1 MKDNYLLTC
10 NEAVKIY
17 DRIKDLPIVDYHCHL
32 SPKEI
37 YENKPYDNI
46 GEMWL
51 SADHYKWRL
60 MRTAGIPEEYIT
72 GDAPMKEKF
81 LKYAEAIEFAAGNP
95 LYHWSHMELSKY
107 FGISDELNRETAESI
122 WNRANEY
129 IKANNLSPRELL
141 KQSGVVTVCTTD
153 DPADNLEWH
162 KLIREDDSFD
172 IKVLPSYRTDNMMLA
187 RKEGYSEYI
196 NRLSESSGI
205 TVSDL
210 KTLKSAAEKSL
221 DRFVQVG
228 CRVSDVGIPFFPSYV
243 ATDDKANRTYC
254 DLLRGKEV
262 SDSDYEGFLGN
273 LYVFFSKLYKE
284 RNILM
289 QLHLA
294 VTRNSNS
301 ELYEKLGPDCGV
313 DCVGD
318 AVSGTS
324 LIGLLDAMNEN
335 GGLPTTVI
343 YTLNPANAAQI
354 ASIAGAFPNVHCGA
368 AWWFCDHKRG
378 IEEQI
383 DTIAENSSLGSFFGM
398 LTDSRS
404 FLSYARHDYFRR
416 ILASKLGEWVEKGEY
431 GETKVFE
438 LAERICLTNIKKE
451 VG

>member
-10 NEAVKIY
+10 SEAVKIY

-37 YENKPYDNI
+37 YEDKPYNNI

-60 MRTAGIPEEYIT
+60 MRTAGIPEKYIT

-107 FGISDELNRETAESI
+107 FGISDELNRETSESI
-122 WNRANEY
+122 WNRANDY
-129 IKANNLSPRELL
+129 IKVNNLSPRKLL
-141 KQSGVVTVCTTD
+141 KLSGVVTVCTTD

-187 RKEGYSEYI
+187 RREGYSDYI
-196 NRLSESSGI
+196 KRLSESSGI

-228 CRVSDVGIPFFPSYV
+228 CKVSDVGIPFFPSYV

-254 DLLRGKEV
+254 DLLSGKEV
-262 SDSDYEGFLGN
+262 SDYDYEGFLGN

-301 ELYEKLGPDCGV
+301 ELYGKLGADCGV

-318 AVSGTS
+318 AISGTS
-324 LIGLLDAMNEN
+324 LISLLDAMNEN

-383 DTIAENSSLGSFFGM
+383 DIIAENSSLGSFFGM

-416 ILASKLGEWVEKGEY
+416 ILASKLGEWVERGEY

>member
-10 NEAVKIY
+10 SEAVKIY
-17 DRIKDLPIVDYHCHL
+17 NRIKDLPIVDYHCHL

-37 YENKPYDNI
+37 YEDKPYNNI

-95 LYHWSHMELSKY
+95 LYHWSHMELDKY
-107 FGISDELNRETAESI
+107 FGISDELNSDTAESI

-129 IKANNLSPRELL
+129 IKINNLSPRKLL
-141 KQSGVVTVCTTD
+141 KQSGVVNVCTTD
-153 DPADNLEWH
+153 DPADSLEWH

-187 RKEGYSEYI
+187 RKEGYANYI
-196 NRLSESSGI
+196 NRLSEASGI
-205 TVSDL
+205 IVSDL
-210 KTLKSAAEKSL
+210 KTLKSAAEKCL

-243 ATDDKANRTYC
+243 AADDKANRTYC
-254 DLLRGKEV
+254 DMLSGKEV
-262 SDSDYEGFLGN
+262 SDSDYDGFLGN

-289 QLHLA
+289 QLHLS

-301 ELYEKLGPDCGV
+301 ELYGKLGADCGV

-318 AVSGTS
+318 VVSGNS
-324 LIGLLDAMNEN
+324 LIRLLDAMNEN

-343 YTLNPANAAQI
+343 YTLNPAIAAQI

-378 IEEQI
+378 IEEQLDI
-383 DTIAENSSLGSFFGM
+383 IAENSSLGSFFGM
-398 LTDSRS
+398 LTDSHN
-404 FLSYARHDYFRR
+404 FLCNGQ
-416 ILASKLGEWVEKGEY
+416 K
-431 GETKVFE
+431 
-438 LAERICLTNIKKE
+438 
-451 VG
+451 